1 MVTAPWVPSGVD
13 MNMERGRD
21 IRSGRLIQRDLIVK
35 DCVDPRFKRLFA
47 AEAIAQFSERTP
59 RVGTSLVASMTAAAL
74 MAGSAVAGGD
84 NCGNPEAGSCFS
96 VHVAPSCADPVCC
109 TAVCAIDPFCCED
122 TWDSVCRQTAN
133 DLPVCGAPVPHNDAP
148 LSAQFSLPGLLPFTT
163 VGATDSAATTIPSA
177 CGGIFG
183 DEIRRDV
190 WFEFRSD
197 RDGVM
202 TLNTCPLKG
211 TGVYSEF
218 DPILV
223 LRDPVTFE
231 SIACNDEAL
240 GCGGYATL
248 EFPTVVGGRYLVQL
262 GGHDIEIGYGAM
274 QVTEIGTPV
283 APPMND
289 ACANAIEVPVP
300 NKGAS
305 IAFDLLGA
313 MASSSNCGLGLADVW
328 YRVGPFEANGIA
340 TLYACSN
347 DASVRLEAGTGSC
360 ADALA
365 CSGPDACVEG
375 TGVEVEVAAGESVLV
390 RVASIARAEG
400 ELSLAFEPVSP
411 CPADLNGDGEV
422 SAADL
427 SLVLLSWGTSAADV
441 DGDGDTTAADL
452 SLVLE
457 AWGTCG

>member
-1 MVTAPWVPSGVD
+1 
-13 MNMERGRD
+13 
-21 IRSGRLIQRDLIVK
+21 
-35 DCVDPRFKRLFA
+35 
-47 AEAIAQFSERTP
+47 
-59 RVGTSLVASMTAAAL
+59 
-74 MAGSAVAGGD
+74 
-84 NCGNPEAGSCFS
+84 
-96 VHVAPSCADPVCC
+96 
-109 TAVCAIDPFCCED
+109 
-122 TWDSVCRQTAN
+122 
-133 DLPVCGAPVPHNDAP
+133 
-148 LSAQFSLPGLLPFTT
+148 
-163 VGATDSAATTIPSA
+163 
-177 CGGIFG
+177 
-183 DEIRRDV
+183 
-190 WFEFRSD
+190 
-197 RDGVM
+197 
-202 TLNTCPLKG
+202 
-211 TGVYSEF
+211 
-218 DPILV
+218 
-223 LRDPVTFE
+223 
-231 SIACNDEAL
+231 
-240 GCGGYATL
+240 
-248 EFPTVVGGRYLVQL
+248 
-262 GGHDIEIGYGAM
+262 M

-313 MASSSNCGLGLADVW
+313 TASSSNCGLGLADVW